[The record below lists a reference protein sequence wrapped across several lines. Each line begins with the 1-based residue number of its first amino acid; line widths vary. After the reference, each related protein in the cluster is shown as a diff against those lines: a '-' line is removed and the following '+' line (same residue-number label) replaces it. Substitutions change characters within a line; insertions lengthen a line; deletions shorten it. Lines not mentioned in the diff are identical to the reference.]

1 MGMRVLLPASA
12 PKEVTEFSTVMMI
25 RLQQSIPDGLSL
37 LRLSLIAACA
47 DLVNILLVIEL
58 YVCGYI

>member
-12 PKEVTEFSTVMMI
+12 PKEVTDFSTVMMM
-25 RLQQSIPDGLSL
+25 LQQSISDGLFL
-37 LRLSLIAACA
+37 LRLNLIAACA

-58 YVCGYI
+58 HVRVYI